1 MMKNKVTAY
10 DIPTFDCRSM
20 AIAGG
25 TDVTTVLH
33 KFIIFFC
40 ITGIYIYKTM
50 VLFLTLLIIFHIF
63 FFCVFISQ
71 HKCSNSVPFDDVCT
85 NWRKFEYK
93 HENVT
98 KLLFY
103 VITCFCMEHFFFLFI
118 EIIRMWSF
126 ILRRLRFKN

>member
-63 FFCVFISQ
+63 FFVCSSLSISAQ
-71 HKCSNSVPFDDVCT
+71 ILCHLMMFVQID
-85 NWRKFEYK
+85 
-93 HENVT
+93 ENLNINT
-98 KLLFY
+98 KTLQNCYFML
-103 VITCFCMEHFFFLFI
+103 
-118 EIIRMWSF
+118 
-126 ILRRLRFKN
+126 